1 MIAVR
6 SVRANVAIGMAFL
19 SSAVVLEAQAAR
31 PGAERALDAYVTRA
45 LADWGLPG
53 VAIAVV
59 RNDSVVYAKGFGV
72 RELGKP
78 APVTA
83 QTVFAIGSTSKAFT
97 ATALG
102 MLVDAGKVR
111 WDDPATKHL
120 AELQLH
126 DPYVTREL
134 TVRDLLTHRSGLARG
149 DRTWASSGLSRAEV
163 LRRVRFLEPS
173 WSFRASYGYQ
183 NIMYLAAGTVV
194 EKVSGQSW
202 DEFMRDR
209 FFTPLGMR
217 RSVTSVTQLAQ
228 LPDVATPHERIK
240 GAYTPVDWMN
250 IDNIGPAG
258 SINSSVQDMA
268 QWIRLQLGGGTY
280 AGKKLVEPRTIRE
293 THTPQM
299 ALRMS
304 EQEEKL
310 YPMTNLTAY
319 GLGWSLRDYHG
330 RKMVAHGGAIRGMRA
345 QVTLVPEDGI
355 GVVALTNSPQSSFP
369 TALANKAIDLFLS
382 LPDHDWSALML
393 AQVKE
398 GEQRAIA
405 ERNKVESDRAKGT
418 SPSLPLARYT
428 GTYADSMYG
437 DIVVGLE
444 GSSLVARF
452 GPEYTGD
459 LTHWHYDTFEAAWRS
474 AVLGRTMMRFV
485 VDAKGAVSGLD
496 IEGLATFGRRAEPAA
511 SAGGS
516 R

>member
-1 MIAVR
+1 MIAM
-6 SVRANVAIGMAFL
+6 SARAGVALMSLAIGTPAL
-19 SSAVVLEAQAAR
+19 SAQAPAGSR
-31 PGAERALDAYVTRA
+31 AEQALDAYVTKA
-45 LADWGLPG
+45 LADWALPG
-53 VAIAVV
+53 VAVAVV
-59 RNDSVVYAKGFGV
+59 RGDSVVYAKGFGV
-72 RELGKP
+72 RELGKT

-97 ATALG
+97 TTALG
-102 MLVDAGKVR
+102 MLVDAGKIT

-120 AELQLH
+120 PGFQLH

-134 TVRDLLTHRSGLARG
+134 TVRDLITHRSGLSRG
-149 DRTWASSGLSRAEV
+149 DRTWASSGFSRAEV

-173 WSFRASYGYQ
+173 WSFRSTYGYQ
-183 NIMYLAAGTVV
+183 NIMYLAAGTIV
-194 EKVSGQSW
+194 ERVAAQRW
-202 DEFMRDR
+202 DDFMRDR

-217 RSVTSVTQLAQ
+217 HSTTSITTLGS

-240 GAYTPVDWMN
+240 GVYTPVEWMN

-258 SINSSVQDMA
+258 SINSSVHDMA
-268 QWIRLQLGGGTY
+268 QWIRLQLGNGTY
-280 AGKKLVEPRTIRE
+280 AGKKLVEPRTIKE

-319 GLGWSLRDYHG
+319 GMGWSLRDYHG
-330 RKMVAHGGAIRGMRA
+330 RKMVSHGGAIRGMRA
-345 QVTLVPEDGI
+345 AVTLIPEERI
-355 GVVALTNSPQSSFP
+355 GVVALTNGPQTSFP
-369 TALANKAIDLFLS
+369 AALANRAIDLYLG

-405 ERNKVESDRAKGT
+405 EQTKRENDRAKGT
-418 SPSLPLARYT
+418 SPSQPLARYA

-437 DIVVGLE
+437 DIAVTLAGQ
-444 GSSLVARF
+444 SLVARF
-452 GPEYTGD
+452 GPEYVGE
-459 LTHWHYDTFEAAWRS
+459 LTHWHYDTFEAVWRS
-474 AVLGRTMMRFV
+474 PVLGRTMMRFV
-485 VDAKGAVSGLD
+485 LDARGDVSGLD
-496 IEGLATFGRRAEPAA
+496 IEGLATFGRRPDQAT
-511 SAGGS
+511 SVGGS